1 MSFAI
6 NEDVASIR
14 FPHAVKVQADKV
26 RVLLQQRVNTNAD
39 SFVSLGLNLSGAQA
53 AELAYWLMRGAMYA
67 DPKAAS
73 KWLFELEVDRLQEAA

>member
-6 NEDVASIR
+6 HEHVTSIEYPR
-14 FPHAVKVQADKV
+14 SMSVLADKV
-26 RVLLQQRVNTNAD
+26 SVNLQQLVNSED
-39 SFVSLGLNLSGAQA
+39 GYSSQSLGLTAAQA

-73 KWLFELEVDRLQEAA
+73 KWLFELETDRLQEAA

>member
-6 NEDVASIR
+6 DESIASIEYPR
-14 FPHAVKVQADKV
+14 SISVLADKAGV
-26 RVLLQQRVNTNAD
+26 TLLQGAHSTAGYSLQT
-39 SFVSLGLNLSGAQA
+39 LGLTAAQA

-73 KWLFELEVDRLQEAA
+73 KWLFELETDRLQEAA